1 MEKTMGYV
9 ESREKMIKILK
20 NSSRHRD
27 TPVSNRALPVE
38 GLLIGDEEEVVQNRF
53 GGDSVTLPPDAVA
66 VYDFIIGS
74 ELVGNYRNVE
84 KGCDWFRK
92 YFPSAY
98 MVLLD

>member
-27 TPVSNRALPVE
+27 TPVSNRVLPVE

-74 ELVGNYRNVE
+74 ELVGNHHNVI